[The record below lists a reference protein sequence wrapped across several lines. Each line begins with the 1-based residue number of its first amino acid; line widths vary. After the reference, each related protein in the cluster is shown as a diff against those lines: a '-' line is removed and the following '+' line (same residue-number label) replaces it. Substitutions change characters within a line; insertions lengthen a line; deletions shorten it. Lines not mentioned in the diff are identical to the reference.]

1 MGGATKQTLQAMNT
15 VRQSG
20 LLTSALN
27 TASAGIASTMGAVG
41 GIVDSVAKVGS
52 GGLGE
57 FGKLV
62 NKITSSVGNKPTPV
76 ESYVAMVTSQ
86 NVKQATM
93 A

>member
-1 MGGATKQTLQAMNT
+1 MNT

-20 LLTSALN
+20 LLTTALN
-27 TASAGIASTMGAVG
+27 TASTGIASTIGAVG

-52 GGLGE
+52 DGLGE

-62 NKITSSVGNKPTPV
+62 NKITSSSGNKPTPV

-86 NVKQATM
+86 NPKQATM